1 MDINVIRIAVT
12 LVSMAIFGVI
22 VWWAYKPS
30 RRALL
35 AEEGRRIL
43 EERE

>member
-1 MDINVIRIAVT
+1 MDLNVIRIAVT
-12 LVSMAIFGVI
+12 LASMGAFAAI
-22 VWWAYKPS
+22 VWWAYAPS
-30 RRALL
+30 RRAIL